1 MARVINTNSP
11 GKRRNA
17 YMRTMAE
24 ILRHLSQ
31 QREVDGRSKDMAA
44 MLVYCLRGVDAT
56 VEESITA
63 WEKRGYWKKADDFQQ
78 KWWWSSR
85 MADAIAELLRA
96 DDWERLPEV
105 MIKLYPH
112 FADIKINR
120 LTRDP
125 ADWRG
130 AYSRFIGENESQSR

>member
-17 YMRTMAE
+17 HMRTIAE

-31 QREVDGRSKDMAA
+31 QREISQQTKDMVA
-44 MLVYCLRGVDAT
+44 MLVFCLRGVEQT
-56 VEESITA
+56 VEESIVA

-78 KWWWSSR
+78 KWWWSSL
-85 MADAIAELLRA
+85 MADAIEKLLR
-96 DDWERLPEV
+96 DGNWDEIPET

-112 FADIKINR
+112 FADIQINR

-125 ADWRG
+125 ADWHG
-130 AYSRFIGENESQSR
+130 AYVRLMDA

>member
-17 YMRTMAE
+17 HMRTCAE

-31 QREVDGRSKDMAA
+31 QQQVNQQTKDMVA
-44 MLVYCLRGVDAT
+44 MLVYCLRGINDT

-78 KWWWSSR
+78 KWWWSSL
-85 MADAIAELLRA
+85 MAGTIEELLRN
-96 DDWERLPEV
+96 DNWDRLPET
-105 MIKLYPH
+105 MMKLYPH
-112 FADIKINR
+112 FAAIQINK

-125 ADWRG
+125 ADWEG
-130 AYSRFIGENESQSR
+130 AHRRLIGNSSA

>member
-17 YMRTMAE
+17 HMRTIAE
-24 ILRHLSQ
+24 ILRQLSQ
-31 QREVDGRSKDMAA
+31 QREFNQQTKDMVA
-44 MLVYCLRGVDAT
+44 MLVYCLRGVDQT
-56 VEESITA
+56 VEESIRA

-78 KWWWSSR
+78 KWWWSSL
-85 MADAIAELLRA
+85 MADAIEKLLR
-96 DDWERLPEV
+96 DENWDEIPET

-120 LTRDP
+120 MTRDP
-125 ADWRG
+125 ADWVG
-130 AYSRFIGENESQSR
+130 AYLKLVGD

>member
-17 YMRTMAE
+17 HRRTIAE

-31 QREVDGRSKDMAA
+31 QREFNQQSKDMVA
-44 MLVYCLRGVDAT
+44 MLVFCLRAVDQT
-56 VEESITA
+56 VEESIRA

-78 KWWWSSR
+78 KWWWSSL
-85 MADAIAELLRA
+85 MADAIEKLLR
-96 DDWERLPEV
+96 DGNWDEVPET

-112 FADIKINR
+112 FADIQINR
-120 LTRDP
+120 MTRDP
-125 ADWRG
+125 SDWDG
-130 AYSRFIGENESQSR
+130 AYIRLMDD

>member
-11 GKRRNA
+11 GKRRKA
-17 YMRTMAE
+17 HMRTSAE

-31 QREVDGRSKDMAA
+31 QREVNQQTRDMVA
-44 MLVYCLRGVDAT
+44 MLVYCLRGVDET
-56 VEESITA
+56 VEESIRA

-78 KWWWSSR
+78 KWWWASL
-85 MADAIAELLRA
+85 MADAIEELLR
-96 DDWERLPEV
+96 DEKWDRLPAT

-112 FADIKINR
+112 FADIQINK

-125 ADWRG
+125 ADWEG
-130 AYSRFIGENESQSR
+130 ACSRLIGDSSA